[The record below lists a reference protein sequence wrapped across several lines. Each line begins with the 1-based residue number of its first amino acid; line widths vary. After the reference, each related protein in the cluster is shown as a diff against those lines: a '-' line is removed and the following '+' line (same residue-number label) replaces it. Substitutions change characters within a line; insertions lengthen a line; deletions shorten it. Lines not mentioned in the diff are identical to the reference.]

1 VRVSANWICFNFFVV
16 AESVLITGSSGGIGS
31 ALAEE
36 FARAGWKVFA
46 TARNA
51 QQPELSELTRKWENL
66 AILTLDVTQE
76 STIWEAAKR
85 LADGSLDVLI
95 NNAAIFPGD
104 GQEPFETIDP
114 EWFNQA
120 FDTNVVGVA
129 RVTKAFLP
137 HLRRSAHAR
146 IANISSGAGSISEKE
161 DANYYPYSVS
171 KAALNMLTRALA
183 AEFRE
188 EEIIVTAISPGWVK
202 TRMGGPNAPL
212 SPRQSAESLFR
223 TITGLTMAQSGKF
236 FGRDGEPYAW

>member
-1 VRVSANWICFNFFVV
+1 MGK
-16 AESVLITGSSGGIGS
+16 SVLITGSNGGIGS

-36 FARAGWKVFA
+36 FARAGWRVFA
-46 TARNA
+46 TARNTE
-51 QQPELSELTRKWENL
+51 QPEFSELARKWENVSIL
-66 AILTLDVTQE
+66 ALDVGRE
-76 STIWEAAKR
+76 STILNAAQR
-85 LADGSLDVLI
+85 LANEPLDVLI

-161 DANYYPYSVS
+161 DFNYYPYSVS

-183 AEFRE
+183 AEFRKE
-188 EEIIVTAISPGWVK
+188 EMIVTAISPGWVK
-202 TRMGGPNAPL
+202 TRMGGSDAPL
-212 SPRQSAESLFR
+212 SPRQSAQSLFK
-223 TITGLTMAQSGKF
+223 TITGLSMEQSGKF
-236 FGRDGEPYAW
+236 LGRDGEEYAW

>member
-1 VRVSANWICFNFFVV
+1 MG
-16 AESVLITGSSGGIGS
+16 ESVLITGSSGGIGS

-46 TARNA
+46 TARNTK
-51 QQPELSELTRKWENL
+51 QPELSELARKWENL
-66 AILTLDVTQE
+66 SILALDVGRE
-76 STIWEAAKR
+76 STILDAAQR
-85 LADGSLDVLI
+85 LANEPLDVLI
-95 NNAAIFPGD
+95 NNAAIFPGE

-137 HLRRSAHAR
+137 HLRKSGHAR

-161 DANYYPYSVS
+161 DFDYYPYSVS

-183 AEFRE
+183 AEFRK
-188 EEIIVTAISPGWVK
+188 EEIVVTAISPGWVK
-202 TRMGGPNAPL
+202 TRMGGPTLRSRHASRRSRFSKR
-212 SPRQSAESLFR
+212 SPDYRWSKAANSLAEMER
-223 TITGLTMAQSGKF
+223 NTPGK
-236 FGRDGEPYAW
+236 RL

>member
-1 VRVSANWICFNFFVV
+1 M

-36 FARAGWKVFA
+36 FARAGWNVFA

-51 QQPELSELTRKWENL
+51 KQPELSELARKWENL
-66 AILTLDVTQE
+66 SVLPLDVDQE
-76 STIWEAAKR
+76 RTISEAAKR

-95 NNAAIFPGD
+95 NNAATFPGD
-104 GQEPFETIDP
+104 GQEPFETVEP

-137 HLRRSAHAR
+137 HLRRSVHAR
-146 IANISSGAGSISEKE
+146 VVNISSRAGSISEKE
-161 DANYYPYSVS
+161 DFLYYPYSVS

-183 AEFRE
+183 AEYRKE
-188 EEIIVTAISPGWVK
+188 KIIVTAISPGWVK
-202 TRMGGPNAPL
+202 TRMGGPEAPL
-212 SPRQSAESLFR
+212 SPRQSAQSLCK
-223 TITGLTMAQSGKF
+223 TITSLTMAQSGRF